1 MCFGV
6 GGDPFNGT
14 DFIDCLDVFLKD
26 PETRGVI
33 LIGEIGGQAEEK
45 ASEFLLE
52 HNTVSESLLFR
63 TLILKSV
70 FLFHADSK
78 FRCFKPSSVCILRD
92 TLA

>member
-1 MCFGV
+1 MCFGI

-14 DFIDCLDVFLKD
+14 DFIDCLEVFLKD

-33 LIGEIGGQAEEK
+33 LIGEIGGNAEEK

-63 TLILKSV
+63 ILVLKSV
-70 FLFHADSK
+70 FLFHALTVNSDV
-78 FRCFKPSSVCILRD
+78 SSPPPY
-92 TLA
+92 TF